1 MSYKAIR
8 CLIGKLKSGRRI
20 IQFKEHESMVKK
32 IVWFTASYFID
43 VDRQLVPY
51 IREKYHLNIF
61 WTILQM
67 PSSAKVPPHSDYE
80 ILNLHYRNKDPRT
93 YVKVSNYLKKINL
106 QDYDLIYSDALGL
119 MYYTAL
125 LHYAKDKPVIHAAH
139 NVNPYPVWPM
149 SLKVEVK
156 YIFHRCNYFQMF
168 SMHTAHWFHMHY
180 PHKSFFYAPMAIKD
194 FGEVR
199 TDHFHFDPS
208 KTKLLFF
215 GNIVANKR
223 LDLLI
228 QAVQSLPE
236 KAASKIHLHI
246 CGKCVEKDFYREM
259 IGNTSNITAEFRRID
274 DEEIPELFTKSDYLV
289 LPYEDVAQSGPHMI
303 AYNYNLPVIA
313 SDIDGFKER
322 VVDGENG
329 FLFKR
334 NNLES
339 LIETIVKVVKL
350 NGDKYLALKERL
362 RDYTETNYSV
372 KSVAEKYIDYF
383 NAIS

>member
-1 MSYKAIR
+1 MI
-8 CLIGKLKSGRRI
+8 
-20 IQFKEHESMVKK
+20 KK

-51 IREKYHLNIF
+51 IREKYHLDIF

-67 PSSAKVPPHSDYE
+67 YSSAKVLPHSDYE
-80 ILNLHYRNKDPRT
+80 ILNLQYRDKDPRT
-93 YVKVSNYLKKINL
+93 YVEVSNYLKKINL
-106 QDYDLIYSDALGL
+106 QDYDLIYSDALGF
-119 MYYTAL
+119 MYYTSL
-125 LHYAKDKPVIHAAH
+125 LHYAKDKPVIHGAH

-149 SLKVEVK
+149 SLKVVVK

-199 TDHFHFDPS
+199 TNHFHFDPT
-208 KTKLLFF
+208 KTNLLFF
-215 GNIVANKR
+215 GNVVANKR

-236 KAASKIHLHI
+236 KTASQVHLHI
-246 CGKCVEKDFYREM
+246 CGKCVEKDFYRKM

-339 LIETIVKVVKL
+339 LIETIVKAVKL

-372 KSVAEKYIDYF
+372 KSVAKKYIDYF